1 MSALRLAGQM
11 RIDGLRGCYG
21 DSKIVAIQ
29 LSR

>member
-11 RIDGLRGCYG
+11 RIDGLRGRYG
-21 DSKIVAIQ
+21 DSTTVATQ